1 MCVKPNMYYNII
13 IKIWEFPMLI
23 LIQYVNDGRSYLSR
37 FLKFLVM
44 SYFPRIA
51 HDKIN
56 RMYDCAFLT
65 DPKPKDVQNIVFDK
79 WTPNHHLNQ

>member
-44 SYFPRIA
+44 SCFPRIA

-56 RMYDCAFLT
+56 RMYD
-65 DPKPKDVQNIVFDK
+65 IVPFSL
-79 WTPNHHLNQ
+79 TPNLRMFKT